1 MKWLLGLI
9 AVIMVLAF
17 CVGACQA
24 QVISGGHYFGQTPPG
39 FTPVVF
45 APGIISQPNRYEYCL
60 VFSPN
65 LDECVFG
72 VTNSTWGVFNL
83 WFTKMGSDS
92 TWTDPTPAP
101 FQGNGD
107 GLFPAYSADGNDI
120 YFASSRPSYPPANI
134 WRSSR
139 EGSGWSEPVALDPP
153 INSTSNEW
161 GGSLTDDGTL
171 YFSSERPGGFG
182 GADLYRTVALPGGG
196 VTVENLG
203 ATVNSPQLEGSACVA
218 HDGSYLIF
226 ESQRP
231 GGYGQSD
238 LYITYNENG
247 VWTAPR
253 NLGPVINT
261 SWFEDGSSLSPD
273 GKYLF
278 FNRRR
283 AYVTGTQTDIWWVD
297 LQAVL
302 HPEQSEVVD
311 PGVQKGEPT
320 ILRNEPNPFG
330 PSTTITYSTPSSG
343 FVAIKVYDVLGR
355 EVQSLVN
362 APLAAGTHSVAF
374 DLPREERPAGGIYYC
389 SLQVGDKRL
398 KTTKMV
404 SVR

>member
-1 MKWLLGLI
+1 MKKLLGLVVVVLVSVVGVGV
-9 AVIMVLAF
+9 AV
-17 CVGACQA
+17 G
-24 QVISGGHYFGQTPPG
+24 QVIPGGHYFGQEPPG
-39 FTPVVF
+39 FSPVVF
-45 APGIISQPNRYEYCL
+45 APDIVSLPGRYEYCL

-72 VTNSTWGVFNL
+72 VTNVNWGVFNL
-83 WFTKMGSDS
+83 WYTTMGSDS
-92 TWTDPTPAP
+92 SWTDPTPAP

-107 GLFPAYSADGNDI
+107 GLFPAYAGDGNEI
-120 YFASSRPSYPPANI
+120 YFASSRPNYSPANV
-134 WRSSR
+134 WRSACD
-139 EGSGWSEPVALDPP
+139 GGGWSEPVALDSPV
-153 INSTSNEW
+153 NSASSEW
-161 GGSLTDDGTL
+161 GGSLTDDGVF

-182 GADLYRTVALPGGG
+182 GADIYRTVTLPGGE

-203 ATVNSPQLEGSACVA
+203 ATVNSPQLEGSAWVA
-218 HDGSYLIF
+218 RDGSYLIY

-238 LYITYNENG
+238 LYITYNSNG

-261 SWFEDGSSLSPD
+261 SWFEDGASVSPD

-283 AYVTGTQTDIWWVD
+283 AYVTGTTTDIWWVD
-297 LQAVL
+297 IRAVL
-302 HPEQSEVVD
+302 SPEQSGVND
-311 PGVQKGEPT
+311 PGGRPGEQM

-330 PSTTITYSTPSSG
+330 QSTTITYSTPSSG
-343 FVAIKVYDVLGR
+343 FVAIKIYDVLGR
-355 EVQSLVN
+355 EVRSLVN
-362 APLAAGTHSVAF
+362 ASLAAGVHSVEF
-374 DLPREERPAGGIYYC
+374 DLLRGESPAAGIYYC

-398 KTTKMV
+398 QTTKMV